1 MISNK
6 LRASVLVFSSAIA
19 LSTTPLSA
27 QEESSTEE
35 TGTVKESRPVEE
47 SVTIENAFAECGIG
61 AAIFPKNAT
70 AATFSNAIWDF
81 GTTAFSSQTSSP
93 SSCSGATTTA
103 AAFINETYPVLEEQF
118 VKGSGSHV
126 AALMDIMQCD
136 TSAQSAV
143 VSYVQ
148 GELSQSFS
156 DDAFIVASQS
166 DKARKMGAMVD
177 RAMASC
183 NA

>member
-1 MISNK
+1 MIPNK
-6 LRASVLVFSSAIA
+6 LRASLIAFSSVIA
-19 LSTTPLSA
+19 LSTAPLSA
-27 QEESSTEE
+27 QEESSSEKAT
-35 TGTVKESRPVEE
+35 PVEE
-47 SVTIENAFAECGIG
+47 GVSVENAFAQCGIG

-93 SSCSGATTTA
+93 SSCSGATKTA

-126 AALMDIMQCD
+126 AALMEIMQCD
-136 TSAQSAV
+136 TNAQSTFV
-143 VSYVQ
+143 ISVQ
-148 GELSQSFS
+148 NELIQSFA
-156 DDAFIVASQS
+156 DGAFLAGSQN
-166 DKARKMGAMVD
+166 DRAKMMGGMVD
-177 RAMASC
+177 RAMVAC